1 MKRIVFLAAAF
12 FSFSSLMAQHEDHKH
27 AEPVASKPANTAEV
41 LDLKVT
47 EYDFGKIPQNKPVFY
62 FFEFVNKGEAP
73 LKIENVQA
81 SCGCTTPEWN
91 KEEIPA
97 GGSDKIKVGYNA
109 AAEGSFDKTITIF
122 YNGGQTKQ
130 IKIKGHVWKAPT
142 GSAPNNQS
150 VQFLKQQVQ

>member
-1 MKRIVFLAAAF
+1 MKRTFFLAIAF
-12 FSFSSLMAQHEDHKH
+12 FSFSCVMAQHEGHKH
-27 AEPVASKPANTAEV
+27 SEPASTKPATTDALEV
-41 LDLKVT
+41 KVT
-47 EYDFGKIPQNKPVFY
+47 EYDFGKIPQNRPVYYY
-62 FFEFVNKGEAP
+62 FEVVNKGETP
-73 LKIENVQA
+73 FKIENVQA

-97 GGSDKIKVGYNA
+97 GGTDKIKVGYNA
-109 AAEGSFDKTITIF
+109 ASEGSFEKVITIF

-130 IKIKGHVWKAPT
+130 IKIKGQVWKAPT

>member
-1 MKRIVFLAAAF
+1 MKRLVFLSAAF
-12 FSFSSLMAQHEDHKH
+12 FSFSLAIAQHEGHKH
-27 AEPVASKPANTAEV
+27 SEPVSNKPATAEV
-41 LDLKVT
+41 MELKVT
-47 EYDFGKIPQNKPVFY
+47 EYDFGKIAQNKPVYYY
-62 FFEFVNKGEAP
+62 FEVINKSETP
-73 LKIENVQA
+73 FKIENVQA

-97 GGSDKIKVGYNA
+97 GGTDKIKVGYNA
-109 AAEGSFDKTITIF
+109 AAEGAFEKVITIF

>member
-1 MKRIVFLAAAF
+1 MKRSVFFVIAF
-12 FSFSSLMAQHEDHKH
+12 FSFTCAIAQHEGHKH
-27 AEPVASKPANTAEV
+27 SEPVATKPGAAEV

-47 EYDFGKIPQNKPVFY
+47 EYDFGKIPQNKPVY
-62 FFEFVNKGEAP
+62 YSFEFVNKSETP
-73 LKIENVQA
+73 FKIENVQA
-81 SCGCTTPEWN
+81 SCGCTTTEWN

-109 AAEGSFDKTITIF
+109 ASEGAFEKTITIF

-150 VQFLKQQVQ
+150 VQFLKQQIQ